1 MTELLDRPLLSIA
14 IVLVLALLDYPLTII
29 AQKMYKN
36 HMSRYVEYH
45 ALKGK
50 RKPAFGI
57 LWFVIKIIIGL
68 LLYGIWIIYN
78 YGEIEIVGI
87 FYLWLVGF
95 AIGSY
100 FIINLRHIE
109 SILLSRLYRNTDSVQ
124 GSITYYPKIS
134 VKISAV
140 QFFSM
145 FIIFCLLLII
155 SPGFFT
161 LGLACAPLFLTA
173 RNLLLS

>member
-1 MTELLDRPLLSIA
+1 LIELLNRPLLGIA
-14 IVLVLALLDYPLTII
+14 IVLILAFLDYPLTLI
-29 AQKMYKN
+29 AQNMYKN
-36 HMSRYVEYH
+36 YMSRYVEYR
-45 ALKGK
+45 ALEGR

-57 LWFVIKIIIGL
+57 LWFLIKIVIGL
-68 LLYGIWIIYN
+68 LLYGIWIIYY
-78 YGEIEIVGI
+78 YGELEIVGI

-100 FIINLRHIE
+100 FIINLRHVE
-109 SILLSRLYRNTDSVQ
+109 SILLSHLYRNTDSVQ
-124 GSITYYPKIS
+124 GNITYHSKIS

-145 FIIFCLLLII
+145 FIIFCLFLII
-155 SPGFFT
+155 APGFFT